1 MGTPS
6 ELRES
11 LKICFQRVP
20 FFRKMLH
27 VVHETAQLPPR
38 CERGDTR
45 FAILDMSDA
54 GELGYEYGHNPI
66 TLQKLKQTMYEVLV
80 APGGLRKPGE
90 GNFDY
95 WDRVIDTESRQLVIL
110 GDPMRM
116 CTLHEFA
123 VGERAYNITKLEET
137 LRSFVRNYLMKKA
150 KYEEVWI
157 LCGPR
162 LSTALGRCI
171 DKI

>member
-1 MGTPS
+1 
-6 ELRES
+6 
-11 LKICFQRVP
+11 
-20 FFRKMLH
+20 MLH
-27 VVHETAQLPPR
+27 IVHETAQLPPR
-38 CERGDTR
+38 GDQGDTR

-54 GELGYEYGHNPI
+54 GELGYEYGHNPM
-66 TLQKLKQTMYEVLV
+66 TLQKLNQTMYEVLV
-80 APGGLRKPGE
+80 GPEWKLKKAGE

-95 WDRVIDTESRQLVIL
+95 WDRVIDTGSRKLVIL

-123 VGERAYNITKLEET
+123 ASERSYNITKLEET
-137 LRSFVRNYLMKKA
+137 LRSFVRNYLMKRA

-162 LSTALGRCI
+162 LSTAVGQCI
-171 DKI
+171 AKI